1 MSSPLIPDDEVPPSV
16 SSELEVY
23 LELLRGAKKKA
34 KKSEEEKRRVEE
46 EKRRVEEENRAG
58 NKEEK
63 GGKVKQKKSV
73 KRPEPYK
80 KVYNT
85 RAQAKRQTGKDR
97 K

>member
-23 LELLRGAKKKA
+23 LEDLKRKKKKA
-34 KKSEEEKRRVEE
+34 RETQEAKRRVEDDI
-46 EKRRVEEENRAG
+46 RAG
-58 NKEEK
+58 NNEEK
-63 GGKVKQKKSV
+63 GGKVKRKKSV

-85 RAQAKRQTGKDR
+85 RAQAKRQKGKDR